1 MQLWDDL
8 IRHNNH
14 NVYVIAATNR
24 PHDLDDAI
32 QRRFERSFLIDLP
45 TYNERIDIFKIIL
58 KDTLIADCFSF
69 EACAQATEGYSASDV
84 SLVSEYCHHSPLW
97 ISSYIL

>member
-1 MQLWDDL
+1 MQLWDDI
-8 IRHNNH
+8 IRYNYNNI
-14 NVYVIAATNR
+14 YIIAATNR

-58 KDTLIADCFSF
+58 KDILLSDNFSF
-69 EACAQATEGYSASDV
+69 ENCAKSTEGYSASDV
-84 SLVSEYCHHSPLW
+84 SLVS
-97 ISSYIL
+97 YIDIDILVFF